1 MKILRIT
8 AQGLPLFPNT
18 LDLSFYA
25 KQRVAEDDKEKL
37 YPLFANIYM
46 NCAGA
51 FIGINASGKTSV
63 LKVILLALRLLN
75 SEPVNYI
82 ETKDI
87 LGDTKRAV
95 LNLYFYTRAEEICRL
110 ETVIVSDLLRTDK
123 EYYRI
128 ESETLWSKPA
138 SDVTTRKM
146 LTDFSGYFPKMVRND
161 AGEFLSD
168 DVSMVIAYNKK
179 NQESI
184 PAEDMLSFTN
194 SNVLPVSD
202 HIPAEIIAFLDPSVE
217 NLYFDMQD
225 GKTAIHLKFYKKAEI
240 IVNNPAELSIYLSS
254 GTIKGI
260 IAFMKVK
267 KVLLNG
273 GYLVVDEIENHFN
286 KEIVTTLIR
295 LFMDSRLNKN
305 GASLLFT
312 THYPELLDEYD
323 RNDGIYIV
331 RNRNG
336 ITAENLSGLLKRNDV
351 KKSEAYQSGLL
362 EGTVPAYEAYM
373 CLKKNFAEA
382 MAQERR
388 PLGA

>member
-1 MKILRIT
+1 MKVLRIT
-8 AQGLPLFPNT
+8 AQGLPLFRDT

-25 KQRVAEDDKEKL
+25 KQRVAEDDKETL
-37 YPLFANIYM
+37 YPLFANIHM
-46 NCAGA
+46 NCAEA

-75 SEPVNYI
+75 SEPLNHM

-87 LGDTKRAV
+87 LGDARRVV
-95 LNLYFYTRAEEICRL
+95 LNLYFYTHADEIGRL
-110 ETVIVSDLLRTDK
+110 ETVIVSDPLRADK

-128 ESETLWSKPA
+128 ESETLWTKPT

-146 LTDFSGYFPKMVRND
+146 LTDFSAYTPRMVRTD

-168 DVSMVIAYNKK
+168 DVSIVIAYNKK
-179 NQESI
+179 NQEYVPI
-184 PAEDMLSFTN
+184 EDMLSFTN

-202 HIPAEIIAFLDPSVE
+202 PIPSEIIAFLDPSVE
-217 NLYFDMQD
+217 NLYFAMQD

-240 IVNNPAELSIYLSS
+240 IVNNAADLSIYLSS

-260 IAFMKVK
+260 VAFMKVK

-305 GASLLFT
+305 GAALLFT

-336 ITAENLSGLLKRNDV
+336 ITAENLSGILKRNDV

-362 EGTVPAYEAYM
+362 EGTVPAYDAYM
-373 CLKKNFAEA
+373 RLKKNFAEA
-382 MAQERR
+382 MAQED
-388 PLGA
+388 A

>member
-1 MKILRIT
+1 MKVLRIT
-8 AQGLPLFPNT
+8 AQGLPLFRDT

-25 KQRVAEDDKEKL
+25 KQRVAEDDKETL
-37 YPLFANIYM
+37 YPLFANIHM
-46 NCAGA
+46 NCAEA

-75 SEPVNYI
+75 SEPLNHM

-87 LGDTKRAV
+87 LGDAGRVV
-95 LNLYFYTRAEEICRL
+95 LNLYFYTHADEICRL
-110 ETVIVSDLLRTDK
+110 ETVIVSDPLRADK

-128 ESETLWSKPA
+128 ESETLWTKPT

-146 LTDFSGYFPKMVRND
+146 LTDFSAYTPRMVRTD

-168 DVSMVIAYNKK
+168 DVSIVIAYNKK
-179 NQESI
+179 NQEYI
-184 PAEDMLSFTN
+184 PIEDMLSFTN

-240 IVNNPAELSIYLSS
+240 VVNNAADLSIYLSS

-260 IAFMKVK
+260 VAFMKVK

-305 GASLLFT
+305 GAALLFT

-336 ITAENLSGLLKRNDV
+336 ITAENLSGILKRNDV

-362 EGTVPAYEAYM
+362 EGTVPAYDAYM
-373 CLKKNFAEA
+373 RLKKNFAEA
-382 MAQERR
+382 MAQED
-388 PLGA
+388 A

>member
-1 MKILRIT
+1 MKVLRIT
-8 AQGLPLFPNT
+8 AQGLPLFRDT

-25 KQRVAEDDKEKL
+25 KQRVAEDDKETL
-37 YPLFANIYM
+37 YPLFANIHM
-46 NCAGA
+46 NCAEA

-75 SEPVNYI
+75 SEPLNHM

-87 LGDTKRAV
+87 LGEAKRVV

-110 ETVIVSDLLRTDK
+110 ETVIVSDPLRTDK

-128 ESETLWSKPA
+128 ENETLWAKPV
-138 SDVTTRKM
+138 SDVMTRKT
-146 LTDFSGYFPKMVRND
+146 LTDFSGYTPRMVRAD

-168 DVSMVIAYNKK
+168 DVSIVIAYNKK
-179 NQESI
+179 NQEYI
-184 PAEDMLSFTN
+184 PVEDMLSFTN

-217 NLYFDMQD
+217 NLYFDMLD
-225 GKTAIHLKFYKKAEI
+225 GKTAIHLKFHKKAEI
-240 IVNNPAELSIYLSS
+240 VVNNPADLSIYLSS

-260 IAFMKVK
+260 VAFMKVK

-295 LFMDSRLNKN
+295 LFMDSRLNRN

-336 ITAENLSGLLKRNDV
+336 ITAENLSGILKRNDV

-373 CLKKNFAEA
+373 RLKKNFAEA
-382 MAQERR
+382 MAQED
-388 PLGA
+388 A